1 MSVVGNW
8 MHETRR
14 FCPTL
19 RVLVHHGVDRP
30 TDDAFVERA
39 ADADL
44 VITTYALAHRD
55 RETIERVAWH
65 RVVLD
70 EAQYIKNPAAKQTQ
84 AVRAISADR
93 RIALTGTPVENR
105 LSELWSIMDFLN
117 PGYLGGP
124 SAFRT
129 RFAVPVERYRDA
141 RRAEQLRGL
150 VRPFILRRLKT
161 DPTVVSDL
169 PDKIESR
176 EFCHLTTE
184 QATLYEQCV
193 KRMLAEVE
201 RSEGIQR
208 RGLVLATLIK
218 LKQICN
224 HPSQMLKDLADGAPP
239 SLGRSGKC
247 IRLIEMLGEV
257 LAEGDRALVFTQFRQ
272 MGSILVQLLQRE
284 LGRDV
289 LFLHGGTPQRQR
301 TSMVESFQ
309 SPGSAH
315 PVLVVSLKAG
325 GVGLNLTAATHV
337 FHFDRWWN
345 PAVENQATDRAYRIG
360 QTRTVQVHKFVV
372 RGTLEERIDEM
383 IEKKTELAEKIIGS
397 GERWLTDLS
406 TDDLRDILT
415 LRRDAVGDEGE

>member
-8 MHETRR
+8 MHETKR

-19 RVLVHHGVDRP
+19 RMHVHHGVDRP
-30 TDDAFVERA
+30 VGDAFIEKA
-39 ADADL
+39 TAADL

-55 RETIERVAWH
+55 RETIERVPWH
-65 RVVLD
+65 RIVLD
-70 EAQYIKNPAAKQTQ
+70 EAQYIKNPQAKQTQ
-84 AVRAISADR
+84 AVRSLAADR

-124 SAFRT
+124 TTFRT
-129 RFAVPVERYRDA
+129 RFAVPVERYRDG

-161 DPTVVSDL
+161 DPTVVADL
-169 PDKIESR
+169 PEKIESR
-176 EFCHLTTE
+176 EYCHLTSE

-224 HPSQMLKDLADGAPP
+224 HPSQMLKDADGNVA
-239 SLGRSGKC
+239 LGRSGKC
-247 IRLIEMLGEV
+247 IRLVEMLSEV

-272 MGSILVQLLQRE
+272 MGNILVQMLRRE
-284 LGRDV
+284 LGRDI
-289 LFLHGGTPQRQR
+289 LFLHGGTPQKQR
-301 TSMVESFQ
+301 TAMVESFQ
-309 SPGSAH
+309 SEKNTKH

-325 GVGLNLTAATHV
+325 GVGLNLTNATHV

-383 IEKKTELAEKIIGS
+383 IEKKTELAEQIIGA

-406 TDDLRDILT
+406 TEDLRDILT
-415 LRRDAVGDEGE
+415 LRQDAVGDEGE